1 MLQYT
6 LMDVVT
12 KRAQMARKQLRWRG
26 ITDRRVLEGM
36 GELPREQFVPP
47 EYQSDAYEDR
57 PLPIGCDQTI
67 SQPYIVA
74 LMTQALHLAGGEVV
88 LEIGTGSGYQTAVL
102 AGLAQYVYSVEKYS
116 ELAFRAQR
124 TLRAL
129 NIANVEITVGDGS
142 LGWAERAPFDAIMVT
157 AAAPLMPQPLIEQ
170 LKPEGRIVIPIGSQ
184 YDQELEFW
192 ERAGGTW
199 RIRRLAPVRFVP
211 LVGEAGWS
219 R

>member
-1 MLQYT
+1 
-6 LMDVVT
+6 MDLAG

-26 ITDRRVLEGM
+26 ITDQRVLEVM

-74 LMTQALHLAGGEVV
+74 LMTQALRLAGGEVV

-102 AGLAQYVYSVEKYS
+102 AGLAQYVYSVEKYA
-116 ELAFRAQR
+116 ELAFLAQR
-124 TLRAL
+124 ALRAL

-157 AAAPLMPQPLIEQ
+157 AAAPLMPHPLIDQ
-170 LKPEGRIVIPIGSQ
+170 LRPEGRIVIPIGSQ
-184 YDQELEFW
+184 HDQELEFW
-192 ERAGGTW
+192 ERAGGAW

-211 LVGEAGWS
+211 LVGEAGWAK
-219 R
+219 

>member
-1 MLQYT
+1 
-6 LMDVVT
+6 MDFAV
-12 KRAQMARKQLRWRG
+12 KRAQMVRKQLRWRG
-26 ITDRRVLEGM
+26 ITDRRVLEVM

-67 SQPYIVA
+67 SQPYMVA
-74 LMTQALHLAGGEVV
+74 LMTQTLHLAGGEVV

-102 AGLAQYVYSVEKYS
+102 AGLAQYVYSVEKYP
-116 ELAFRAQR
+116 ELAFLAQR
-124 TLRAL
+124 TLREL
-129 NIANVEITVGDGS
+129 NIANVEIMVGDGS
-142 LGWAERAPFDAIMVT
+142 LGWAERAPFDAIIVT
-157 AAAPLMPQPLIEQ
+157 AAAPLMPHPLIEQ
-170 LKPEGRIVIPIGSQ
+170 LRPEGRIVIPIGSQ

>member
-1 MLQYT
+1 M
-6 LMDVVT
+6 V
-12 KRAQMARKQLRWRG
+12 RKQLRWRG
-26 ITDRRVLEGM
+26 ITDRRVLEVM

-67 SQPYIVA
+67 SQPYMVA
-74 LMTQALHLAGGEVV
+74 LMTQTLHLAGGEVV

-102 AGLAQYVYSVEKYS
+102 AGLAQYVYSVEKYP
-116 ELAFRAQR
+116 ELAFLAQR
-124 TLRAL
+124 TLREL
-129 NIANVEITVGDGS
+129 NIANVEIMVGDGS
-142 LGWAERAPFDAIMVT
+142 LGWAERAPFDAIIVT
-157 AAAPLMPQPLIEQ
+157 AAAPLMPHPLIEQ
-170 LKPEGRIVIPIGSQ
+170 LRPEGRIVIPIGSQ